1 MKSLLIFIG
10 GLVTGLVLILGGGYL
25 ILNNYVEGTIEYQPE
40 WIPDFNERLFESTA
54 ELVAARTEY
63 ERWIAVGDVGLW
75 SVDSGNLELAA
86 AYANEALTIAEKYE
100 TDWNYGNAIH
110 KGHLILGRIALH
122 NRDIAEAKKQL
133 LLAGKTPGS
142 PQLGSFGPNM
152 ILAREL
158 LEIGEVE
165 TVLAYLDLC
174 EKFWD
179 FDLVKLNRWRDQVS
193 KGESPNF
200 GSNLIY

>member
-1 MKSLLIFIG
+1 M
-10 GLVTGLVLILGGGYL
+10 VLILGGGYL
-25 ILNNYVEGTIEYQPE
+25 ILNSYVESTIEYQPE

-86 AYANEALTIAEKYE
+86 AYANEALTIAEKYK

-158 LEIGEVE
+158 LEIGEAE

-174 EKFWD
+174 EEFWD

>member
-1 MKSLLIFIG
+1 M
-10 GLVTGLVLILGGGYL
+10 
-25 ILNNYVEGTIEYQPE
+25 ILNSYVESTTEYQPE

-158 LEIGEVE
+158 LEIGEAE
-165 TVLAYLDLC
+165 TVLTYLDLC

>member
-1 MKSLLIFIG
+1 M
-10 GLVTGLVLILGGGYL
+10 
-25 ILNNYVEGTIEYQPE
+25 ILNNYMESTIEYQPE
-40 WIPDFNERLFESTA
+40 WLPDFDERLFESTA

-75 SVDSGNLELAA
+75 SVDTGNLELAE
-86 AYANEALTIAEKYE
+86 AYANEALTIAEKYQN
-100 TDWNYGNAIH
+100 DWNYGNAIH

-122 NRDIAEAKKQL
+122 KGDIAEAKKQL
-133 LLAGKTPGS
+133 LLAGNTPGS

-152 ILAREL
+152 ILAKEL

-165 TVLAYLDLC
+165 TVLTYLDLC